1 MHKNLSRSIAQM
13 TCQRAERI
21 WPLGRL
27 ITPVSRERSLTKA
40 PDTRMPLRD
49 FIRCQPGPVHSG
61 GHLSEIH
68 SAVWPKERF
77 SPAFGAHRAT
87 VVWVTTVMSSRRI
100 DCAGVRKI
108 APWHKGTRLAD
119 RRFQNTTSLAITCTP
134 NTCKG
139 QRRRFFPQPLAGLIT
154 SVPLDG

>member
-1 MHKNLSRSIAQM
+1 M

-27 ITPVSRERSLTKA
+27 ITPVSWERSLTKA

-49 FIRCQPGPVHSG
+49 FVPCQPGPVHSG
-61 GHLSEIH
+61 GHLSKIH
-68 SAVWPKERF
+68 SAVGPKNGF
-77 SPAFGAHRAT
+77 SGLPRPSSHGCLGNHRYDLPLYRLCGCRLDSPVAQRDAARCPT
-87 VVWVTTVMSSRRI
+87 VS
-100 DCAGVRKI
+100 D
-108 APWHKGTRLAD
+108 
-119 RRFQNTTSLAITCTP
+119 TTSLAITCTP

-139 QRRRFFPQPLAGLIT
+139 KRRRFFPQPLTRLIT